1 MGRIAAFIVTASEG
15 GALHLDNLRHRIEDM
30 EPLSVDRFMS
40 GALQP
45 AAWYVKAQRFR
56 RQYREKVNALF
67 EKWDVLLAPAT
78 PVSAPVIGTEWLE
91 IQGQT
96 LPSRAAMGLLT
107 QPISFAG
114 CPVVAAPMWPSMN
127 DGLPLGIQIITAPWR
142 EDLAFR
148 VAKQLELA
156 GVCYTKHVPL

>member
-1 MGRIAAFIVTASEG
+1 
-15 GALHLDNLRHRIEDM
+15 LHLDNLRHRIEEM

-45 AAWYVKAQRFR
+45 AAWYIKAQRFR
-56 RQYREKVNALF
+56 RMYRDKVNALF
-67 EKWDVLLAPAT
+67 ENWDVLLAAAT
-78 PVSAPVIGTEWLE
+78 PVSAPVIGTDWLE

-114 CPVVAAPMWPSMN
+114 CPVVAAPMWPSLN
-127 DGLPLGIQIITAPWR
+127 EGLPLGIQIITAPWR
-142 EDLAFR
+142 EDLGFR
-148 VAKQLELA
+148 VAKQLETL
-156 GVCYTKHVPL
+156 GVCQVKKVEL